1 MTDLDMYALSE
12 VDPEEIKWLWFPYIA
27 FGKVTII
34 QGDPGDG
41 KTMLVSDLI
50 AKLSKGE
57 PLYEQD
63 EPNPI
68 TVSIYQTAEDGYA
81 DTIVPRLDKFG
92 ADRSMVKVIRED
104 KKQLSFTDPR
114 IEEGIVASGAK
125 VLILDPMQAY
135 IGADIDM
142 HRANEVRPV
151 MHHLSDVAQRT
162 GCAIILIGHLNK
174 TKGANAVY
182 RGLGSVDIPGA
193 ARSVCVV
200 RHPIKSND
208 ETYFAHAKTNIG
220 PYGKTLVFEKSADN
234 WEYIGTCELTADQL
248 LNMSDSGDESS
259 PSGSTR
265 SKKAQVMQTLIELS
279 LQRDEIPSRE
289 LVEICK
295 AMDISVKTVKLARKD
310 LGIPARQ
317 EKDGWVLDLR
327 PLREKMRVK
336 R

>member
-1 MTDLDMYALSE
+1 MTDLEMYPLSE
-12 VDPEEIKWLWFPYIA
+12 VDPEEIKWLWYPYIA

-41 KTMLVSDLI
+41 KTMLVSDI
-50 AKLSKGE
+50 ISKLTKGE
-57 PLYEQD
+57 PLYEQE
-63 EPNPI
+63 EPNPP
-68 TVSIYQTAEDGYA
+68 TVCIYQTAEDGYA

-92 ADRSMVKVIRED
+92 ADRSMVRVIRED
-104 KKQLSFTDPR
+104 KRQLSFTDPR
-114 IEEGIVASGAK
+114 IEEGIVSSGAH

-162 GCAIILIGHLNK
+162 GCAIILIGHMNK
-174 TKGANAVY
+174 TKGANAIY
-182 RGLGSVDIPGA
+182 RGLGSIDIPGA
-193 ARSVCVV
+193 ARSVCIV
-200 RHPIKSND
+200 RHPIKSNE
-208 ETYFAHAKTNIG
+208 ETYFAHSKCNIG
-220 PYGKTLVFEKSADN
+220 PLGKTLVFEKSPDS
-234 WEYIGTCELTADQL
+234 WDYIGTCELTADQL
-248 LNMSDSGDESS
+248 LNMSDSDEESS
-259 PSGSTR
+259 SGGGSR

-289 LVEICK
+289 LMEMFK

-310 LGIPARQ
+310 LGLQARQ
-317 EKDGWVLDLR
+317 ERDGWILDLR
-327 PLREKMRVK
+327 PLREKMRVT

>member
-1 MTDLDMYALSE
+1 MNDLEMYSLSE
-12 VDPEEIKWLWFPYIA
+12 VDPEEINWLWYPYIA

-41 KTMLVSDLI
+41 KTMLVSDII
-50 AKLSKGE
+50 AKLTTGE
-57 PLYEQD
+57 PLYEQE

-68 TVSIYQTAEDGYA
+68 TVCIYQTAEDGYA

-92 ADRSMVKVIRED
+92 ADRSMVRVIKED
-104 KKQLSFTDPR
+104 KKQLSFMDPR
-114 IEEGIVASGAK
+114 LEEGIVASGAK

-135 IGADIDM
+135 VGADIDM

-174 TKGANAVY
+174 TRGVGAIY
-182 RGLGSVDIPGA
+182 RGLGSIDFQGA

-208 ETYFAHAKTNIG
+208 ETYFAHAKCNIG
-220 PYGKTLVFEKSADN
+220 PLGKTLVFEKSADA

-248 LNMSDSGDESS
+248 LSMSDSDEESS
-259 PSGSTR
+259 TGGSTR

-289 LVEICK
+289 LIEMFK

-310 LGIPARQ
+310 LGLQARQ
-317 EKDGWVLDLR
+317 EKDGWILDLR
-327 PLREKMRVK
+327 PLREKLRAK